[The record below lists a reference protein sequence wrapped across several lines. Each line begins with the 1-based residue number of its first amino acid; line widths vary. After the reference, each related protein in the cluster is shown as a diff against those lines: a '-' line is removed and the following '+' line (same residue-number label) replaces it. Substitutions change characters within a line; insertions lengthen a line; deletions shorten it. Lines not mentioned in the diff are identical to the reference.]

1 MLKLSII
8 TICYNAEK
16 TLQDAMD
23 SVFMQTYPNYEY
35 ILINGLSKDSTE
47 QIIKKNAPRLAH
59 WQTEQDK
66 GLYDALNKG
75 VAKATG
81 DVLAFLHADDMY
93 ADESVFERVVQIFE
107 KENCDAVFGDL
118 RFVAEDNVQETK
130 RIWRMPLGSFG
141 CGFMPAHPA
150 LFVRKKLFDKYG
162 AFDTTY
168 KIAGDYD
175 WMLRALYQSRSKMV
189 YLPHFLVNMRMGG
202 ASTKNIHSRILALQ
216 EDYRAWQKIEKNP
229 LPIIFALFC
238 KRLRK
243 VLQFFVKK

>member
-118 RFVAEDNVQETK
+118 RFVAEDNVQET
-130 RIWRMPLGSFG
+130 
-141 CGFMPAHPA
+141 
-150 LFVRKKLFDKYG
+150 
-162 AFDTTY
+162 
-168 KIAGDYD
+168 DY
-175 WMLRALYQSRSKMV
+175 SKMSMKQ
-189 YLPHFLVNMRMGG
+189 LKDILSKKGIQSNARMKKNELINLIENGQSSNSTLNLNLVDEIVEV
-202 ASTKNIHSRILALQ
+202 NI
-216 EDYRAWQKIEKNP
+216 
-229 LPIIFALFC
+229 
-238 KRLRK
+238 
-243 VLQFFVKK
+243 